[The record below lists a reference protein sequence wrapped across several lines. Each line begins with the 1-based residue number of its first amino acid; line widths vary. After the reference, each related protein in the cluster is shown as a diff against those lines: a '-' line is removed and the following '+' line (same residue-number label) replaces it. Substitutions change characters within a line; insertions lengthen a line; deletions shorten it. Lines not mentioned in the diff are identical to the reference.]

1 MAPIVQKQRISQAR
15 KRKNNSPTQSMAF
28 TQPLATQGQ
37 LYADPMVTVF

>member
-1 MAPIVQKQRISQAR
+1 MATAEPSREPAR
-15 KRKNNSPTQSMAF
+15 PRRAKNNSPTQSMAF